1 MIAFDLW
8 KIGFQNGFRNDKG
21 KKISKPFRSKA
32 ILKLGQFV
40 HNLISRKYEE
50 KALSSIVSSDNHSQN
65 IWDKLQFSCEIGKY
79 GKILM
84 SVFQ

>member
-8 KIGFQNGFRNDKG
+8 KICFQNGFRNDKG

-50 KALSSIVSSDNHSQN
+50 KALSSIVRSYNHSQN
-65 IWDKLQFSCEIGKY
+65 ILD
-79 GKILM
+79 
-84 SVFQ
+84 